1 MNLLFVSAAVLAG
14 TWLAQRERN
23 SAVPDRIAA
32 LNSLESELSV
42 VRQRSEELRERS
54 IDSVE
59 SMKCV
64 IYDIYMARRA
74 MLDTPLEQAP

>member
-1 MNLLFVSAAVLAG
+1 MNLLFVSATVLAG
-14 TWLAQRERN
+14 TWLAERERN
-23 SAVPDRIAA
+23 SVVPDRIAA
-32 LNSLESELSV
+32 LSSLGSELSV

-59 SMKCV
+59 STKSV
-64 IYDIYMARRA
+64 IYDIYMARLA